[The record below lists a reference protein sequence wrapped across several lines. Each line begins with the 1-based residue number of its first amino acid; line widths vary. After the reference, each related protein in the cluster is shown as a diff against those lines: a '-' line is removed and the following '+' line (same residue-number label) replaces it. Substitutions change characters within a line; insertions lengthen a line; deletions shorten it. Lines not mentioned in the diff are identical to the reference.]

1 MRTILAVILA
11 IFVLGC
17 VSSLTAKNVVNL
29 AYERYNSS
37 KSYSAVIYTNKT
49 RIYVLYEKP
58 DKIRIQYNNTTV
70 VINGK
75 KMLLC
80 NRTGY
85 KVLKYS
91 GPVDIYYGQ
100 FLKRMEKLKARIVG
114 QEKVNGVECY
124 VLKFNDTGKS
134 FRIVK
139 AWIVKGLWKIA
150 KLQLLVNSG
159 KGFRKVNLTYFI
171 KFNVKVRGFEFVC
184 W

>member
-1 MRTILAVILA
+1 MRKIFVTILA

-29 AYERYNSS
+29 AYEKYNSS
-37 KSYSAVIYTNKT
+37 KSYSAVIYANKT
-49 RIYVLYEKP
+49 RIYVIYEKP
-58 DKIRIQYNNTTV
+58 NKIRIQYNNTTV
-70 VINGK
+70 IINGK
-75 KMLLC
+75 KMLVC

-85 KVLKYS
+85 RVLRYS

-100 FLKRMEKLKARIVG
+100 FLKRMENLSARIVG

-124 VLKFNDTGKS
+124 VLKFNDTGKN

-150 KLQLLVNSG
+150 KLQLLINSSG
-159 KGFRKVNLTYFI
+159 SYREVNLTYSI
-171 KFNVKVRGFEFVC
+171 NFNVKVRGFEFVC
-184 W
+184 